1 MSDSDARAVAAVQLC
16 CCWSIGLMTVSA
28 SPPAR
33 GGWGGKRIPVL
44 QIGCYTTCCWS
55 TITAGCYTTCC
66 WSIIT
71 ATEIHIST
79 PLAVVL

>member
-1 MSDSDARAVAAVQLC
+1 MSDSDARAAAAVQLC

-33 GGWGGKRIPVL
+33 GDGGKRIPVL

-71 ATEIHIST
+71 ATETHIST